1 MEVFLKTSRL
11 VLRRFTH
18 ADADNLHELDSD
30 PAVMKYIN
38 GGRPTPMSVIVASVL
53 PSHLVYHSG
62 YGHWAAQEA
71 STGDFVGWFALQPTD
86 APHEAELG
94 YRLHKHHWHKGYGT
108 EGARA
113 LVHKGFE
120 TFTRITA
127 QTMTV
132 NTASR
137 YVMEKAGLQFVRT
150 FYYPWPDIIEG
161 SEHGDV
167 EYAITRSAWKGQP
180 GSQL

>member
-1 MEVFLKTSRL
+1 MEVFLRTSRL
-11 VLRRFTH
+11 TLRPFTS

-38 GGRPTPMSVIVASVL
+38 GGRPTPMPVIVASVL
-53 PSHLVYHSG
+53 PAFRVCHSG
-62 YGHWAAQEA
+62 YGHWAAEES
-71 STGDFVGWFALQPTD
+71 STGDFAGWFSLQPTD
-86 APHEAELG
+86 RPREAELG
-94 YRLHKHHWHKGYGT
+94 YRLHKRHWHKGYAT

-113 LVHKGFE
+113 LIHKGFE

-137 YVMEKAGLQFVRT
+137 HVMEKAGLTLVRT

-167 EYAITRSAWKGQP
+167 EYAITRP
-180 GSQL
+180 R

>member
-1 MEVFLKTSRL
+1 MEVFLQTSRL
-11 VLRRFTH
+11 LLRRFTW

-30 PAVMKYIN
+30 PAVMKFIN
-38 GGRPTPMSVIVASVL
+38 GGKPTPMPAILASVL
-53 PSHLVYHSG
+53 PGYLVYHSG
-62 YGHWAAQEA
+62 YGHWAAQER
-71 STGDFVGWFALQPTD
+71 STGDFIGWFGLQPTS
-86 APHEAELG
+86 AEGEAELG
-94 YRLHKHHWHKGYGT
+94 YRLHKHHWHKGYAT

-113 LVHKGFE
+113 MVHKGFE

-137 YVMEKAGLQFVRT
+137 HVMEKAGLRFVRSFT
-150 FYYPWPDIIEG
+150 YPWPDIIEG

-167 EYAITRSAWKGQP
+167 EYAITRPAPTNHSQP
-180 GSQL
+180 S

>member
-1 MEVFLKTSRL
+1 MEVFLETSRL

-30 PAVMKYIN
+30 PAVMKYIT

-53 PSHLVYHSG
+53 PGHLVYHSG
-62 YGHWAAQEA
+62 YGHWVAQEA
-71 STGDFVGWFALQPTD
+71 STGDFVGWFALQPTGV
-86 APHEAELG
+86 PHEAELG
-94 YRLHKHHWHKGYGT
+94 YRLHKRHWHKGYAT
-108 EGARA
+108 EGARTI
-113 LVHKGFE
+113 VHKGLE

-137 YVMEKAGLQFVRT
+137 HVMEKAGLQFVRT
-150 FYYPWPDIIEG
+150 FSYPWPDIIEG

-167 EYAITRSAWKGQP
+167 EYAITRSASTGQS
-180 GSQL
+180 GSQP